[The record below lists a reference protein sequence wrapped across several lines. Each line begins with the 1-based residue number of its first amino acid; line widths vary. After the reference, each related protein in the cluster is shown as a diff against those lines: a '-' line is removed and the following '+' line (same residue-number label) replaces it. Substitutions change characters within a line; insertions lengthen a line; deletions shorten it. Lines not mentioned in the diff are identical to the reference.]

1 MTWSIPN
8 IDVLKKQSFQDL
20 LSEAFVQK
28 LFNKKKV
35 YFTLKRLM
43 DCVGSVLALSILSPV
58 FFLLWILIHI
68 DSPGPAFFSHKR
80 IGQNGKLFTIH
91 KFRTMK
97 CDAKDQELAPVEPND
112 SRITKL
118 GHFLRRTSLDEMPQ
132 FWNVLKGD
140 MSLVGPRPEMEFIV
154 KEYTPIQNCR
164 LLIKP
169 GITGVW
175 QVKGRKDLPLHENVE
190 CDLYYIINQSFTL
203 DLRILVNTITVV
215 ISGKGAY

>member
-8 IDVLKKQSFQDL
+8 IDVLKKQSFEDL
-20 LSEAFVQK
+20 LSEAFVRN
-28 LFNKKKV
+28 LFNKKKI
-35 YFTLKRLM
+35 YFSMKRIIDFIGAL
-43 DCVGSVLALSILSPV
+43 LALIIFSPV
-58 FFLLWILIHI
+58 FILLFILIHI

-80 IGQNGKLFTIH
+80 IGKNGKIFTIY

-97 CDAKDQELAPVEPND
+97 SDVKDQELAPASSSD
-112 SRITKL
+112 SRVTKL
-118 GHFLRRTSLDEMPQ
+118 GRFLRRTSLDEMPQ

-154 KEYTPIQNCR
+154 KNYTSIEKCR

-169 GITGVW
+169 GITGLW
-175 QVKGRKDLPLHENVE
+175 QIRGRKDLPLHANVE
-190 CDLYYIINQSFTL
+190 YDLYYILNESLTL
-203 DLRILVNTITVV
+203 DLRILLNTITVV